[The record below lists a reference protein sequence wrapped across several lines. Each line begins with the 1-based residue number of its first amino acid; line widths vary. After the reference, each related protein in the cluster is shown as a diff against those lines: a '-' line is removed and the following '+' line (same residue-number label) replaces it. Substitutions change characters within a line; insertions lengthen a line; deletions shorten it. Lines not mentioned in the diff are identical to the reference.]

1 MSNPKEEDKE
11 EVKKEIEMIVG
22 GASVV
27 LLR

>member
-11 EVKKEIEMIVG
+11 EVKKEIELIVV